1 MAQPMYISPF
11 VGSSTPIGYSPD
23 QIRTAYGLPSSGGA
37 GTTIAIVDAYDI
49 ENILNYFN
57 TFSTQYN
64 LQTNNTGNFN
74 VFKMPGTAPPP
85 PSNIDW
91 QLEACLDVE
100 WAHAI
105 APNAKI
111 LLVEA
116 TSASDSDL
124 LSAVDYATSQP
135 GVVAVSMSWGNNE
148 FSSETSSSFENHFNK
163 PGITFFASSGDDG
176 TYVNWPAASAK
187 VVSVGG
193 TTLNLNSAGKVISET
208 AWSNSS
214 GGVSNYVAKPIF
226 QTNYGLTYSNR
237 AVPDVSY
244 VGDANTGVAVYN
256 GTWWKVGGTSAGAPQ
271 WAAIHALGLSATN
284 NNLYARATSVY
295 STYFRDMTEGSN
307 YINSA
312 TTSYDLVTGLGS
324 PLTFNFGALT
334 VTPNSGPPGGSITL
348 SGIGITTGS
357 TVNITYLNPTNLSWI
372 PLTDNYETT
381 AGTFSYSFN
390 APDLLRNNSAGDNQ
404 PQSDNIIFRAQ
415 DNSNGRYYKTTVPY
429 TEWRRGLTQLS
440 DTSATGLFGSNTN
453 LAASTFVQNHQSI
466 IIVGQWFNPINGTA
480 SLKWDDKVSLG
491 TATIDGTGFL
501 NATVQVPITDAG
513 QHILTINDGN
523 SNFCVNLTRLPTVA
537 NDYTVGWHT
546 SNVTINLTPDYP
558 VNETFYTINDGPV
571 FNVTANG
578 QPTITTEGDNNT
590 LDYWSSW
597 NIYGTGLTYLP
608 HVTLKGIQ
616 LDKTAPAGTI
626 TTAATTTSPT
636 ITLTLS
642 TAEDL
647 SGISQMS
654 FSNDNNTWSNWEPY
668 ASSTTWTLQSG
679 DGQKTVYAQY
689 RDNAGLTSPIYSYT
703 LNVKTPKSTVAPTH
717 IPSPTPTPSQTS
729 SPTPTP
735 TPSTTPTST
744 PFTSPEVVVL
754 EIPAITGIL
763 TVLAV
768 SILVVVLIKR
778 RK

>member
-1 MAQPMYISPF
+1 MYISPF
-11 VGSSTPIGYSPD
+11 VGSPTPIGYSPD

-49 ENILNYFN
+49 EDILNYFN
-57 TFSTQYN
+57 TFSSQYN
-64 LQTNNTGNFN
+64 LQTNNTGNFI

-105 APNAKI
+105 APDAKI

-163 PGITFFASSGDDG
+163 PGITFFAASGDDG

-208 AWSNSS
+208 AWGNSS
-214 GGVSNYVAKPIF
+214 GGVSNYVTKPIF
-226 QTNYGLTYSNR
+226 QTNYGLTYPNR

-271 WAAIHALGLSATN
+271 WAAIHALGLSTTN
-284 NNLYARATSVY
+284 YNLYARATSVY
-295 STYFRDMTEGSN
+295 SSYFRDITAGSN
-307 YINSA
+307 YNNSS

-324 PLTFNFGALT
+324 PVTFNFGALT
-334 VTPNSGPPGGSITL
+334 VTPNSGPSGGLITL
-348 SGIGITTGS
+348 SGIGITPNS
-357 TVNITYLNPTNLSWI
+357 SVNITYLNPTNSSWI
-372 PLTDNYETT
+372 PLIDNYETA
-381 AGTFSYSFN
+381 AGAFTYSFN
-390 APDLLRNNSAGDNQ
+390 APDLLRNNPAGDNQ
-404 PQSDNIIFRAQ
+404 PQFDKIIFRAQ
-415 DNSNGRYYKTTVPY
+415 DNSNRRYYNTTVPY

-453 LAASTFVQNHQSI
+453 LATLTFVQNHQSI
-466 IIVGQWFNPINGTA
+466 IVAGQWFNPVNGSA
-480 SLKWDDKVSLG
+480 SLQWDDKVSLG
-491 TATIDGTGFL
+491 TAAIDKTGFL
-501 NATVQVPITDAG
+501 NATVQVPTTAAG

-523 SNFCVNLTRLPTVA
+523 SNFCVNLTRLPIVA
-537 NDYTVGWHT
+537 NDYAAGWHT
-546 SNVTINLTPDYP
+546 SNITINLTSDYP
-558 VNETFYTINDGPV
+558 VNETFYSINGGPV

-578 QPTITTEGDNNT
+578 LPTITVEGDSNT
-590 LDYWSSW
+590 LEYWSTW
-597 NIYGTGLTYLP
+597 NVYETGLGELP
-608 HVTLKGIQ
+608 HSTLTGIQ
-616 LDKTAPAGTI
+616 LDKTAPTGTMM
-626 TTAATTTSPT
+626 TAVTTTSPT
-636 ITLTLS
+636 VTLTLS
-642 TAEDL
+642 TAEDI

-654 FSNDNNTWSNWEPY
+654 FSNDNKTWSNWEPY
-668 ASSTTWTLQSG
+668 TSSTTWTLQGG

-689 RDNAGLTSPIYSYT
+689 IDNAGLTSPIYSYT
-703 LNVKTPKSTVAPTH
+703 LTLETLQSTVTPTPT
-717 IPSPTPTPSQTS
+717 PSPTPTS
-729 SPTPTP
+729 SPTASLTPEPTL
-735 TPSTTPTST
+735 STTPTST
-744 PFTSPEVVVL
+744 PTTFPEAVVP
-754 EIPAITGIL
+754 EIPAITAIL
-763 TVLAV
+763 TVLAAAT
-768 SILVVVLIKR
+768 LVVVLKKR